1 MVSSQEIIER
11 SFYMSLLHTALKNG
25 LTLDPDN
32 YLPINP
38 TSQAK
43 YLKDKE
49 ALDKYVYI
57 FGVGNNQ
64 SRGKKEVP
72 RITLDLQGYY
82 PGTIGVE
89 KYHIDVEDSLRP
101 VLVESEFTTK
111 SIVLD
116 VHLVANNQNDMRML
130 HSIMYKA
137 LPASGYIK
145 PFTGNKEEYLNTGL
159 NPTGNIFI
167 EVTNHYD
174 HTDNSQGLLEKVY
187 SYTVEDGLVI
197 DNIDEG
203 IVLSPIIDISVILD
217 HITGSSHT
225 ISVQ

>member
-11 SFYMSLLHTALKNG
+11 SFYMSLLHTAIKNK

-32 YLPINP
+32 YLPI
-38 TSQAK
+38 TADSQAR
-43 YLKDKE
+43 YDKDKE
-49 ALDKYVYI
+49 AINKFVYI

-72 RITLDLQGYY
+72 RITIDMQGYY
-82 PGTIGVE
+82 PGTIGIE
-89 KYHIDVEDSLRP
+89 KYHVDVDQDSRP
-101 VLVESEFTTK
+101 ILVESEFTTK
-111 SIVLD
+111 SIVID
-116 VHLVANNQNDMRML
+116 IHLVANNQNDMRML
-130 HSIMYKA
+130 HSLMYKS

-145 PFTGNKEEYLNTGL
+145 PFIDNKEEYFNTGM

-174 HTDNSQGLLEKVY
+174 HADTSQGLLEKVY

-197 DNIDEG
+197 DNISEG
-203 IVLSPIIDISVILD
+203 ITLSPIKDISVLIDTLTGDTQIL
-217 HITGSSHT
+217 
-225 ISVQ
+225 SVQ

>member
-1 MVSSQEIIER
+1 MVSSQEIVER

-32 YLPINP
+32 YLPI
-38 TSQAK
+38 TQDSQK
-43 YLKDKE
+43 RYLTDKSSMG
-49 ALDKYVYI
+49 KYVYI
-57 FGVGNNQ
+57 FGVGNSQ

-72 RITLDLQGYY
+72 RISIDSQGYY

-89 KYHIDVEDSLRP
+89 KYHIDVDEGLRP
-101 VLVESEFTTK
+101 VLIESEFTTK

-116 VHLVANNQNDMRML
+116 IHLVADNQNDMRML
-130 HSIMYKA
+130 HSLMYRA

-145 PFTGNKEEYLNTGL
+145 PFTGNKDEYLSTGL

-174 HTDNSQGLLEKVY
+174 HGDLSQGLLEKVY

-197 DNIDEG
+197 DNLSDQ
-203 IVLSPIIDISVILD
+203 IVISPIKDISVLLD
-217 HITGSSHT
+217 PLTGGSIMT
-225 ISVQ
+225 TV

>member
-1 MVSSQEIIER
+1 MVNSQEIIER
-11 SFYMSLLHTALKNG
+11 SFYMGLLRTALKNN

-32 YLPINP
+32 YLPFTIE
-38 TSQAK
+38 SQNR
-43 YLKDKE
+43 YMKDKE
-49 ALDKYVYI
+49 ALDKFVHI

-89 KYHIDVEDSLRP
+89 KYHLDVDEDARP
-101 VLVESEFTTK
+101 ILVESEFTTK
-111 SIVLD
+111 SIIID
-116 VHLVANNQNDMRML
+116 VHLVASNQDDMRML
-130 HSIMYKA
+130 HSLMYKS

-145 PFTGNKEEYLNTGL
+145 PFLNNKEEYLRTGF

-167 EVTNHYD
+167 EVSNHYD
-174 HTDNSQGLLEKVY
+174 HPDNSQGLLEKVY

-197 DNIDEG
+197 DYEDNNEPLAPIRDISAILNNID
-203 IVLSPIIDISVILD
+203 
-217 HITGSSHT
+217 SSSTT
-225 ISVQ
+225 INIQ